1 MVPPEK
7 DAYGREILDYF
18 LGLNGMPE
26 IVERDDGC
34 IGLASGPSAYFAPY
48 EKWPEPQQKVIQ
60 MAHGRILDAGCG
72 AGRVCLYLQ
81 ERGHEVVGIDNSPLA
96 VKTAKLRGVQDAR
109 VLSITQASRA
119 KLGVFGAIV
128 MLGNNFGLFGN
139 EKRAKWLLRRF
150 YGMTTADGR
159 ILVESRDIYATDN
172 PDHLAAHE
180 RNRQHGRMP
189 GQLRIRIRYQ
199 SIIGPWFDYL
209 MVSPEEMKEIVAGTG
224 WQVGQ
229 MFEGE
234 AGMYT
239 AVIEKER

>member
-1 MVPPEK
+1 MIPPEK
-7 DAYGREILDYF
+7 DAYGREIMDYF
-18 LGLNGMPE
+18 LGQNLTPE
-26 IVERDDGC
+26 IVERDDGY

-48 EKWPEPQQKVIQ
+48 AEWPEAQQKVIQ
-60 MAHGRILDAGCG
+60 WARGRVLDVGCG

-81 ERGHEVVGIDNSPLA
+81 EQGYEVVGIDNSPLA
-96 VKTAKLRGVQDAR
+96 VKTARLRGVQDAR

-119 KLGVFGAIV
+119 KLGVFGTIV

-150 YGMTTADGR
+150 YGMTTASGR
-159 ILVESRDIYATDN
+159 ILVESRDIYATSN

-199 SIIGPWFDYL
+199 AIIGPWFDYL
-209 MVSPEEMKEIVAGTG
+209 MVSPAEMRHITAGTG

-229 MFEGE
+229 IFKGE

-239 AVIEKER
+239 AVIEKV

>member
-1 MVPPEK
+1 MISPEK

-18 LGLNGMPE
+18 LGLNPMPE
-26 IVERDDGC
+26 IVERDDGY

-48 EKWPEPQQKVIQ
+48 EEWPEPQQKVIQ
-60 MAHGRILDAGCG
+60 LAHGRTLDVGCG

-81 ERGHEVVGIDNSPLA
+81 EQGREVVGIDNSPLA

-109 VLSITQASRA
+109 VLSVTQASRA
-119 KLGVFGAIV
+119 KLGVFGTIV

-180 RNRQHGRMP
+180 RNRQHGRMA

-199 SIIGPWFDYL
+199 TIIGPWFDYL
-209 MVSPEEMKEIVAGTG
+209 MVSPDEMKEIVAGTG
-224 WQVGQ
+224 WRVEQ

-239 AVIEKER
+239 AVIEKE